1 MKKTKYKF
9 GLTEIIVIIFSTI
22 ILSSFVT
29 GLIMY
34 KTYNFEANYPQM
46 NTDKDLQGFIDIYS
60 TVIDKYYADIN
71 KKEMLESA
79 ISGMINYLDDKY
91 STYLTAEEAAAL
103 EKQLQ
108 GEYKGIGIQIV
119 DGNIVYAVFDNSP
132 AAKAGLK
139 VKDTIIKVEGKDV
152 TKLTPSELATLIK
165 GTTKEKFMITVL
177 RDKKEIDFELSIAKL
192 NIPAID
198 TQTFEKNGKK
208 IGYIYISTFSSTVG
222 EQVTNAV
229 NKFAK
234 EKIDSLI
241 VDVRYN
247 SGGFLSAAEEISS
260 IFLDKGEVIYY
271 LKDKDGTKV
280 YKDKTKAN
288 QQYNI
293 VVLINDTS
301 ASASEILAG
310 ALKDSYGAVI
320 VGTTSYGKG
329 KVQQTQNLSDGSM
342 IKYTTAQ
349 WLRPNKECVDGIG
362 IEPDYKIELKINDK
376 TGEVTDTQLEKAK
389 DLLSK

>member
-1 MKKTKYKF
+1 MKKAKYKF
-9 GLTEIIVIIFSTI
+9 GLAEIFVVVFSTV
-22 ILSSFVT
+22 ILSSFIT

-34 KTYNFEANYPQM
+34 KTYNFESNYSQM

-60 TVIDKYYADIN
+60 TVIDKYYTDIN

-108 GEYKGIGIQIV
+108 GEYKGIGVQLV
-119 DGNIVYAVFDNSP
+119 EGNIIYAVFENSP

-139 VKDTIIKVEGKDV
+139 VEDVIIKVDGKSV
-152 TKLTPSELATLIK
+152 TKLTPSEVATLIK
-165 GTTKEKFMITVL
+165 GITKEKFAITVL
-177 RDKKEIDFELSIAKL
+177 RNKKEIDFELSTTKL

-198 TQTFEKNGKK
+198 TQIIEKNGKK

-222 EQVTNAV
+222 EQVTDAV

-247 SGGFLSAAEEISS
+247 SGGFLSAAEEIAN
-260 IFLDKGEVIYY
+260 IFLDKGKIIYY

-288 QQYNI
+288 QKYNI
-293 VVLINDTS
+293 VVLINGTS

-349 WLRPNKECVDGIG
+349 WLRPNKECIDGIG
-362 IEPDYKIELKINDK
+362 IEPDYKVELKVNDK